1 MRLVP
6 YLLYTEHWIVCLKK
20 IRSMGRYVVPHDHS
34 VAESATEQDA
44 FDGRK
49 KDDVE
54 MVENVPVAPSM
65 V

>member
-1 MRLVP
+1 
-6 YLLYTEHWIVCLKK
+6 
-20 IRSMGRYVVPHDHS
+20 MGRYVVPHDHS

>member
-1 MRLVP
+1 MD
-6 YLLYTEHWIVCLKK
+6 
-20 IRSMGRYVVPHDHS
+20 RYVVPQDHS
-34 VAESATEQDA
+34 VAETATEQDA